1 MTDRTRNGAPSGPA
15 RRGRRTAGGL
25 AATVTAAVAVAALLA
40 ADAGPPAGTRCD
52 RIDPPPTAD
61 ADGGFTAVAAGGPR
75 HVWAFGTFYPAGTD
89 PYGGDANPVPR
100 GLRWDGQTW
109 HELDLPAS
117 WPDATLAAAAS
128 GPDDLWVVGEEAA
141 DVERAEWFVADP
153 AEYTAMH
160 HDGSRWRRYVLTD
173 LLDPALHSGEG
184 AEPRIVTDL
193 EVIAPDDV
201 WLVAEVGTQVWSRG
215 PGATRHVLHFD
226 GAGWSRAALPPTGY
240 ELAALGPDNVIAV
253 GTDGRQLTAER
264 WDGAVWRP
272 MPVPEQPLPTG
283 TGGRDRYE
291 FTGVHAEAP
300 DDVWAVGRLVN
311 SDGLSSVRG
320 AVLAHWDGTAWQVA
334 LDDPDRSYLS
344 VTGDGAGGLWI
355 TRGAGGIL
363 PEPPA
368 IDGDLLHRG
377 PGGAM
382 TPYDVDAAAPP
393 DRVYHDAAPNP
404 LERTSVVRVPG
415 TTDLVVAGTLTETS
429 DGDPVTQHG
438 AVRLCTW

>member
-1 MTDRTRNGAPSGPA
+1 MTDRTRNGALSG
-15 RRGRRTAGGL
+15 RGTAGGL
-25 AATVTAAVAVAALLA
+25 AATVTAAVAVATLLA

-100 GLRWDGQTW
+100 GLRWDGRAW

-117 WPDATLAAAAS
+117 WPGATLAAAAS

-141 DVERAEWFVADP
+141 DVERAEWFIADP

-173 LLDPALHSGEG
+173 LLDPALRSAEG

-201 WLVAEVGTQVWSRG
+201 WLVAEIGAETSGRGG
-215 PGATRHVLHFD
+215 PGATREVLHFD
-226 GAGWSRAALPPTGY
+226 GTEWVAAAAPATGY
-240 ELAALGPDNVIAV
+240 ELAAVGPRDVFAV

-264 WDGAVWRP
+264 WDGTEWRP

-283 TGGRDRYE
+283 TGDRDRYE
-291 FTGVHAEAP
+291 FTDVHAEAT
-300 DDVWAVGRLVN
+300 DDVWAVGRLLN
-311 SDGLSSVRG
+311 PDGLSSVHG
-320 AVLAHWDGTAWQVA
+320 AVLAHWDGSRWRVT

-344 VTGDGAGGLWI
+344 VTGDGTGGLWI
-355 TRGAGGIL
+355 TRGDGGVL
-363 PEPPA
+363 PYPPA
-368 IDGDLLHRG
+368 IDGTLVHRG
-377 PGGAM
+377 ADGVPA
-382 TPYDVDAAAPP
+382 PYDVDALAPP
-393 DRVYHDAAPNP
+393 DRVHHDAAPNP

-429 DGDPVTQHG
+429 DGDPVAQRG
-438 AVRLCTW
+438 AVRLCTP